1 LKERGKENSSPRIL
15 PRGETLASGLA
26 VAALALVAGFISLPI
41 LSLVVWT
48 ISENSWRAMGS
59 PVARDALL

>member
-1 LKERGKENSSPRIL
+1 MKERGKDNSSPRTL
-15 PRGETLASGLA
+15 PGGETLASGLA

-48 ISENSWRAMGS
+48 ISENPASHGLSRGAGRACS
-59 PVARDALL
+59 